1 MAGPMRR
8 AVCGPM
14 MILAGALTA
23 SVPAWA
29 GIDKV
34 DGPIPVT
41 AGSQV
46 YNTAWVPGAVPAVDL
61 AAAGYVEEEYFL
73 HGTADAYRRDPS
85 GTLAVLAKDIPYG
98 TRIIVRRP
106 KDPAKFSGVVHFEP
120 IHPSQGGTSH
130 WVAMS
135 GYMMAHRDIYVAAGL
150 GDDAPSRVISAKGP
164 VPTAQSQV
172 LQWFEPQRYG
182 AIQWPKED
190 GIRYQVM
197 ADIGAL
203 LRSDRAE
210 NPLRGLKVRRML
222 VGGWSFT
229 GSVQRT
235 FINEGFHDRARLPNG
250 KPVFDGY
257 LIGISSRWNGGG
269 YIPLNSEEAQTR
281 NDDPRRSL
289 KPIDVPVIEFMSEF
303 EVGTGP
309 GPQTPDSDARV
320 GAHRIYQ
327 LGAVVHSASM
337 IDGNPPREKRPNF
350 LQLAAKGYPLAGVKG
365 EDALNTCRLPISDV
379 PHGALARAAV
389 ENLRQWADKG
399 VAPPHAPL
407 LAWDGDKIRR
417 DATGNPVGGLP
428 VAEFKVP
435 LASYGPYK
443 GTDLPACTPAK
454 GRPIFVRTNLDAATL
469 KARYRSA
476 QAFVRRYDTQVD
488 AMVKQRWLLPED
500 AAALKAKAR
509 RDAEAQF
516 PVQ

>member
-1 MAGPMRR
+1 MRR
-8 AVCGPM
+8 TACT
-14 MILAGALTA
+14 LATIGAAIGALA
-23 SVPAWA
+23 AAAPALA

-41 AGSQV
+41 AQSQV
-46 YNTAWVPGAVPAVDL
+46 YNAASVPGAVPAVDL
-61 AAAGYVEEEYFL
+61 AAQGYVEEEYFL

-85 GTLAVLAKDIPYG
+85 GKLAVLTKDVPYG
-98 TRIIVRRP
+98 TRIVVRRP
-106 KDPAKFSGVVHFEP
+106 RDAGKFSGVVHFEP

-130 WVAMS
+130 WVTMS
-135 GYMMAHRDIYVAAGL
+135 GYMMAHGDIYVAAGL
-150 GDDAPSRVISAKGP
+150 GDDAPSRAISAKGP

-172 LQWFEPQRYG
+172 LQWFDPQRYG
-182 AIQWPKED
+182 AIQWPAED

-197 ADIGAL
+197 ADMGAL
-203 LRSDRAE
+203 LRSDTPQ
-210 NPLRGLKVRRML
+210 NPLRGLKVRRIL

-235 FINEGFHDRARLPNG
+235 FINEGFHDRARLPGG

-269 YIPLNSEEAQTR
+269 YIPLNSQEPVTR
-281 NDDPRRSL
+281 NDDPRRTL

-309 GPQTPDSDARV
+309 GPQTPDSDAKV
-320 GAHRIYQ
+320 GAHRLYQ
-327 LGAVVHSASM
+327 LGAVVHGASM

-350 LQLAAKGYPLAGVKG
+350 VQLAAKGYPVAGAKG
-365 EDALNTCRLPISDV
+365 EEALNVCPLPISDV

-389 ENLRQWADKG
+389 ENLRLWTDKG
-399 VAPPHAPL
+399 IAPPHAPP

-417 DATGNPVGGLP
+417 DAVGNPVGGMP

-454 GRPIFVRTNLDAATL
+454 GRPIFVRSDLGGAAL
-469 KARYRSA
+469 KARYGSA
-476 QAFVRRYDTQVD
+476 EAFVRQYDAQVD
-488 AMVKQRWLLPED
+488 GMVRQRWLLPED
-500 AAALKAKAR
+500 AAALKEKAR
-509 RDAEAQF
+509 RDAGAQF
-516 PVQ
+516 ASGS